1 MSAFEDE
8 LREWMRGLAVPD
20 RSAGL
25 EPGPATDNASPGPS
39 PSPDGTSRTGVR
51 VLAALIATT
60 CLACIGA
67 FWVLRSPDRAAVP
80 HVASF
85 RLQVGMAGAGPFEM
99 KVAEGHPAAV
109 EFDRSSI
116 SLVAGRATGG
126 LHVVFYDGEV
136 GDSGTEQPPLAEVTL
151 PFPGTSA
158 RPVRVTWPRGALELA
173 WIGH

>member
-8 LREWMRGLAVPD
+8 LTEWMRGLTVPD

-25 EPGPATDNASPGPS
+25 ETGPATDNASIGPS
-39 PSPDGTSRTGVR
+39 RAPDGTPGTGVR
-51 VLAALIATT
+51 VVAALVATT

-67 FWVLRSPDRAAVP
+67 FWVLRSPDGAVVP

-85 RLQVGMAGAGPFEM
+85 RLQVGVAGAGPFEM
-99 KVAEGHPAAV
+99 KVAEGHPAAI

-136 GDSGTEQPPLAEVTL
+136 KASGPDQPPLAEATL

-158 RPVRVTWPRGALELA
+158 RPVRVTWPRGALDLA